1 MQRAQRDSSATH
13 APDERRAAPLRVL
26 VVDDEIV
33 FARAVAR
40 RLQQIGYVCRVA
52 ERLQEARGALAEFT
66 PELVL
71 LDLRLPDGSGLD
83 FLSELQGGSE
93 ERAATVIVITAF
105 GELADAVDAMKRGA
119 ADYLKKPIDLD
130 ELVLTIDKAMQ
141 TTQLKHRL
149 DYSRS
154 RDSHSLESLE
164 GGIQLIGASPA
175 MQRVREQVQRL
186 AQLTGEG
193 SAPAPTVLILGETG
207 TGKDL
212 VARLLHLWSPA
223 RERPFVQVDCAS
235 LPRDLVEAELFG
247 HEKGAFTSAHG
258 TRVGLIEAAENGAL
272 FLDEIGELPPEL
284 QAKLL
289 NVIERRQLRRIGA
302 TRERAALARFIAGT
316 NRDLVRAMQEGT
328 FRADLYYRLNV
339 VSMVLP
345 PLRERGDDVIL
356 LAQHYAA
363 ATARRYRLA
372 LPSFTQQSLETM
384 RSYPWPGNV
393 RELKHLIE
401 RAVLL
406 CDGRSIQPA
415 DLALMPA
422 TPTAAPARGAGTAAP
437 NDDWRSLSL
446 DAAEKMLLEHALQEA
461 RGNVSEA
468 ARRLG
473 VSRMAMRY
481 RMEKHGIAGPSGSTT
496 APSS

>member
-1 MQRAQRDSSATH
+1 MLPSSATKH
-13 APDERRAAPLRVL
+13 SDEPPSTARAVPLRVL
-26 VVDDEIV
+26 IVDDEAL

-40 RLQQIGYVCRVA
+40 RLNQLGYDCQVA
-52 ERLQEARGALAEFT
+52 ERLAQAREALAAFS
-66 PELVL
+66 PELIL

-83 FLSELQGGSE
+83 FLNELPPAASE
-93 ERAATVIVITAF
+93 RATVIVITAF
-105 GELADAVDAMKRGA
+105 GELADAVEAMKRGA

-130 ELVLTIDKAMQ
+130 ELVIAIDKASQ
-141 TTQLKHRL
+141 TAQLKHRL

-154 RDSHSLESLE
+154 RDHHSLEVS
-164 GGIQLIGASPA
+164 GAVQLIGKSVP
-175 MQRVREQVQRL
+175 MLRVREQIQRL
-186 AQLTGEG
+186 AQLTGDG
-193 SAPAPTVLILGETG
+193 GTPAPTVLILGETG

-212 VARLLHLWSPA
+212 AARLLHLWSPA

-258 TRVGLIEAAENGAL
+258 ARVGLIEAAEDGAV

-289 NVIERRQLRRIGA
+289 HVIERRQLRRIGA
-302 TRERAALARFIAGT
+302 TRERPTSARFIAGT
-316 NRDLVRAMQEGT
+316 NRDLAKAIQEGS

-339 VSMVLP
+339 VSIVLP
-345 PLRERGDDVIL
+345 PLRERGEDVML

-363 ATARRYRLA
+363 ATARRYGLPVPQFSAEA
-372 LPSFTQQSLETM
+372 LCVI
-384 RSYPWPGNV
+384 RDYHWPGNV

-406 CDGRSIQPA
+406 CDRRSIRPD
-415 DLALMPA
+415 DLALVPSIASASAAAQMP
-422 TPTAAPARGAGTAAP
+422 
-437 NDDWRSLSL
+437 DWHGLTL
-446 DAAEKMLLEHALQEA
+446 DAAERMMIEHALKEA

-481 RMEKHGIAGPSGSTT
+481 RMEKHGLAAPSGSAT
-496 APSS
+496 

>member
-1 MQRAQRDSSATH
+1 MQQPQRTPSGKELSA
-13 APDERRAAPLRVL
+13 RRTAPLRVL

-40 RLQQIGYVCRVA
+40 RLQQIGHECRVA
-52 ERLQEARGALAEFT
+52 ERLQDARSV
-66 PELVL
+66 LVQFAPDLIL

-83 FLSELQGGSE
+83 FLSELQSGGD

-105 GELADAVDAMKRGA
+105 GELADAVEAMKRGA

-130 ELVLTIDKAMQ
+130 ELVITIDKAMQ
-141 TTQLKHRL
+141 TAQLKHRL

-164 GGIQLIGASPA
+164 GGVQLIGQSAP
-175 MQRVREQVQRL
+175 MQRVREQIQRL

-193 SAPAPTVLILGETG
+193 GAPAPTVLILGETG

-247 HEKGAFTSAHG
+247 HERGAFTGAHG
-258 TRVGLIEAAENGAL
+258 ARVGLIEAAENGAL

-289 NVIERRQLRRIGA
+289 NVIERRQLRRIGS
-302 TRERAALARFIAGT
+302 TREHAAQARFIAGT
-316 NRDLVRAMQEGT
+316 NRDLARGMQDGT

-345 PLRERGDDVIL
+345 PLRQRGDDVVL

-363 ATARRYRLA
+363 TTARRYGLA
-372 LPSFTQQSLETM
+372 VPSFTPAAMDTM
-384 RSYPWPGNV
+384 RSYHWPGNV

-406 CDGRSIQPA
+406 CDGRSIQPS
-415 DLALMPA
+415 DLALAPQISNA
-422 TPTAAPARGAGTAAP
+422 QSLAAADVDAAAPAH
-437 NDDWRSLSL
+437 DWRGLTL
-446 DAAEKMLLEHALQEA
+446 DAAEKALIEHALQEA

-481 RMEKHGIAGPSGSTT
+481 RMEKHGIG
-496 APSS
+496 AP